1 MSKLFIGTSG
11 WVYEDWWERFYSI
24 DTKPDQRLE
33 YYSKRF
39 DTVELNA
46 SFYHLPRKKTFE
58 NWSKK
63 TPYSFSFS
71 VKLSKYIT
79 HNLKL
84 KNVKEPLALF
94 LQEAKGLGNKLSVV
108 LVQLPPNFKRD
119 LERLENFLKT
129 VAEVAFQQFGSAP
142 NPPRMTRSARNGA
155 SANQSLPA
163 PRSFSEAGVL
173 MEPHKLERLP
183 ATQPRFAFEFRHES
197 WLVEEIYNLLRKYK
211 AGFVIQDSAGRWPAA
226 EVVTSDFVYLRF
238 HGPDVLYSSNYTKNI
253 LKEWAEKIE
262 KWLEEGLD
270 VYAYF
275 NNDVSAYA
283 IKNALALKEFISR

>member
-11 WVYEDWWERFYSI
+11 WVYEDWWKRFYPI
-24 DTKPDQRLE
+24 GTKPDQRLE

-63 TPYSFSFS
+63 TLDSFSFS

-108 LVQLPPNFKRD
+108 LVQLPPNLHVNK
-119 LERLENFLKT
+119 ERLEDFLNVSSKLSSPSAARQT
-129 VAEVAFQQFGSAP
+129 RPPVQLGTLRAVESPRQKSERTKGAELAQTGDETDGMRAF
-142 NPPRMTRSARNGA
+142 AR
-155 SANQSLPA
+155 
-163 PRSFSEAGVL
+163 F
-173 MEPHKLERLP
+173 
-183 ATQPRFAFEFRHES
+183 PRFAFEFRHES
-197 WLVEEIYNLLRKYK
+197 WLDNEIYKLLRKYK
-211 AGFVIQDSAGRWPAA
+211 AGFVIQDSAGRWPVA

-238 HGPDVLYSSNYTKNI
+238 HGPGVLYSSNYTDKI
-253 LKEWAEKIE
+253 LKEWASKINN
-262 KWLEEGLD
+262 WLGKGLD

-283 IKNALALKEFISR
+283 IKNALALKEFINR